1 VNVIAGTTINICFHG
16 VGVPARELE
25 PGEDAYWIGEAQFAD
40 ILDTVGSLPSVD
52 LSFDDGNS
60 SDLRIALPAL
70 VSRGLVARF
79 FVLAGRLGASG
90 SLTAAEVRVLHDAGM
105 VVGSHG
111 MRHRPWG
118 GLDDEARRVELVEA
132 RERIGEA
139 SGAPV
144 TEAAC
149 PLGRYDRRLLA
160 DLRRLGYARV
170 YTSDR
175 RRARPG
181 AWLQPRYSVRSG
193 DDGASIRRTVTQ
205 APSVIEGVRSAAVGL
220 AKRVR

>member
-1 VNVIAGTTINICFHG
+1 VRVAAARTVNICFHG
-16 VGVPARELE
+16 VGAPARELE
-25 PGEDAYWIGEAQFAD
+25 PGEQAYWIGRAQFED
-40 ILDTVGSLPSVD
+40 ILDSVGSHPCVD

-60 SDLRIALPAL
+60 SDVRIALPAL

-79 FVLAGRLGASG
+79 FVLAGRLGAPG
-90 SLTAAEVRVLHDAGM
+90 SLGATDLRALHDAGM

-111 MRHRPWG
+111 MHHRPWRR
-118 GLDDEARRVELVEA
+118 LDDEAARVELVEA

-144 TEAAC
+144 AEAAC

-160 DLRRLGYARV
+160 DLRRLGYTRV

-193 DDGASIRRTVTQ
+193 DDEASVRRMVTE
-205 APSVIEGVRSAAVGL
+205 APSAIEGVHRAAVGL